1 MFRVLPL
8 RVLRLRVLRIIA
20 ASALIVGVAAACQPA
35 PAPPAAPTAPAMTGP
50 EQAIGNDL
58 LARLNQERAAR
69 GIAPL
74 GTDTTLTSR
83 SVDWS
88 RAMPGL
94 AVPGRRLN
102 HSDLSPL
109 LGRFTAAAENIGW
122 TRGGAAG
129 LIHTSWMQSDGHRHN
144 MLAPNVDVVGIAVYC
159 APDGQMWVTE
169 TFGRT
174 PGSWTPSGFG
184 ALPPLAPIANPR
196 TDGPTC

>member
-1 MFRVLPL
+1 MVRGMK
-8 RVLRLRVLRIIA
+8 RMLRLVA
-20 ASALIVGVAAACQPA
+20 ACAVVVGVAAACGPS
-35 PAPPAAPTAPAMTGP
+35 APPPPAVAATPAMTST
-50 EQAIGNDL
+50 EWNISYDL
-58 LARLNQERAAR
+58 HVRLNQERAAR
-69 GIAPL
+69 GLAPL
-74 GTDTTLTSR
+74 VFDATLGAR
-83 SVDWS
+83 SADWS
-88 RAMPGL
+88 RTMPGL

-109 LGRFTAAAENIGW
+109 LGRFSAAAENIAW

-129 LIHTSWMQSDGHRHN
+129 LVHTSWMQSDGHRHN
-144 MLAPNVDVVGIAVYC
+144 MLAPNVDVVGVAVYC

-174 PGSWTPSGFG
+174 PGAGGPPGFG